1 MNFSDSIK
9 NKNDMKTMKRIIPK
23 QKMSVFNNS
32 VEYLFKKTKKWMSE
46 IEFIKIEQD
55 FLSELLSEHIVGL
68 CSTHNFQKAKLL
80 IKGLNHEKK
89 LGNELLINIKD
100 HNVNLSLLIENIYLK
115 REDDFRKNHENL
127 KSEVVNYL
135 DNFKYLKE
143 QVFDLVLLIM
153 KKEKQQKLITH

>member
-23 QKMSVFNNS
+23 QKMPVFNNS
-32 VEYLFKKTKKWMSE
+32 IEYLLNKTKKWMSE
-46 IEFIKIEQD
+46 IEFIKVEQD
-55 FLSELLSEHIVGL
+55 FLSELLSEHIVVL
-68 CSTHNFQKAKLL
+68 CTTHNFQKAKLL
-80 IKGLNHEKK
+80 LSGLEHEKK
-89 LGNELLINIKD
+89 LGNELLANIKD

-115 REDDFRKNHENL
+115 REDNFRKNHENL

-153 KKEKQQKLITH
+153 KKEKKQKLITH